1 MTDRA
6 APKAKKD
13 KADKADKP
21 KKTGPKLVVA
31 DLKGIGHNSNNGE
44 VIPGLVKIVD
54 ELLHLNAQKAQIG
67 KAERDLRN
75 RAKSEFGILSGPLAH
90 EMRLR
95 KMDTD
100 VREQFE
106 SAHRDLKI
114 ALGYQTEMEFL
125 RKSEEEQIKGPQ
137 IVKDAPTHEEVRAE
151 EAKFTVEADPE
162 DDMKKPPEEVSSGAL
177 TGGIISREG

>member
-6 APKAKKD
+6 APKAKKT
-13 KADKADKP
+13 KAANDTAKV

-31 DLKGIGHNSNNGE
+31 DLKGIGHNSNGE

-54 ELLHLNAQKAQIG
+54 EILHLDAQKAAIG
-67 KAERDLRN
+67 KAQRDLRN
-75 RAKSEFGILSGPLAH
+75 RAKSEFGVLSGPLAY
-90 EMRLR
+90 ELRLR

-106 SAHRDLKI
+106 SAHKDLKV

-125 RKSEEEQIKGPQ
+125 KSGEKAQIPAKEHAHQPGYS
-137 IVKDAPTHEEVRAE
+137 VEHGEDDGADAPQSQA
-151 EAKFTVEADPE
+151 A
-162 DDMKKPPEEVSSGAL
+162 
-177 TGGIISREG
+177 GGIISREG

>member
-6 APKAKKD
+6 APKAKKA

-21 KKTGPKLVVA
+21 KKTGPKLVTA

-106 SAHRDLKI
+106 SAHRDLKV

-125 RKSEEEQIKGPQ
+125 RKSEEEQIK
-137 IVKDAPTHEEVRAE
+137 IVKDAPTHEEVKAG

-162 DDMKKPPEEVSSGAL
+162 DDLKKPPEEVSSGAI